1 MSRWDFASYDDYLRS
16 SEWKEL
22 RASAITSAGGKCAL
36 CEQTENL
43 QAHHRNYRNIDEP
56 NLVCLCADCH
66 AKLHRI
72 LAKVKQEIPARDM
85 IMSCEDDVRQYRDDR
100 IARIFAAAINKEWP
114 NGIKVNKNHF
124 SSQIKGLYIDF
135 YDSYNVGPFLYYDN
149 GYTIVKE
156 SVLPYAEKISQFLIK
171 IKRPRFR
178 W

>member
-22 RASAITSAGGKCAL
+22 RKSAIKKSGGKCEL
-36 CEQTENL
+36 CESSENL
-43 QAHHRNYRNIDEP
+43 QAHHRNYRHIDEP
-56 NLVCLCADCH
+56 DLVCLCADCH
-66 AKLHRI
+66 EKLHRI
-72 LAKVKQEIPARDM
+72 LARVNQAIPSRDV
-85 IMSCEDDVRQYRDDR
+85 IMTHDEMLKYRNNR
-100 IARIFAAAINKEWP
+100 IAKIFADAINEEWP
-114 NGIKVNKNHF
+114 DGIKVNKNHF
-124 SSQIKGLYIDF
+124 CSQIKGLYIDF
-135 YDSYNVGPFLYYDN
+135 YDSYKVGPFIYYDN